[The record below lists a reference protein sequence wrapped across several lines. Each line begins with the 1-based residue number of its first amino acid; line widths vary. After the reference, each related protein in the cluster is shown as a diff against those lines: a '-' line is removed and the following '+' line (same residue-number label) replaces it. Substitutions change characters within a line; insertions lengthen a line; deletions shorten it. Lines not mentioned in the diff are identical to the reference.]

1 MRGVQLLALLFVLAL
16 VVAACGDSAATTTT
30 TAAPEATTATTQ
42 PPATT
47 EPPATTQAPTTTTV
61 EVVPTDTEAI
71 TTTSA
76 ISDEQ
81 LAAAAAVGDI
91 AAGEELYNTRVLLR
105 LACSSCHL
113 LEDGSSPTHAG
124 LSAAAADRVDGM
136 SAVDYL
142 RQSIVDPGAFL
153 VGGEWANPM
162 PPQFSD
168 VLSEDQ
174 INNLIAFLLTQ

>member
-1 MRGVQLLALLFVLAL
+1 MRRLTLILVVALLA
-16 VVAACGDSAATTTT
+16 AACGDSADSTTT
-30 TAAPEATTATTQ
+30 TAAPEATAATTQ

-47 EPPATTQAPTTTTV
+47 EPPATTQTPTTTTV
-61 EVVPTDTEAI
+61 EVAATEAT

-76 ISDEQ
+76 VSEEQ
-81 LAAAAAVGDI
+81 LAAAAAVGDM
-91 AAGEELYNTRVLLR
+91 AVGEELYGTRLLLR

-113 LEDGSSPTHAG
+113 LEDSPTAPTHAG
-124 LSAAAADRVDGM
+124 LSAVAADRVDGM

-153 VGGEWANPM
+153 VDGEWADPM
-162 PPQFSD
+162 PTEYSD

-174 INNLIAFLLTQ
+174 INNLIAFLLTR